1 MLSYGLHEIPCG
13 KGEDRLSVNISHT
26 SDGLPQIASF
36 CVFDGHGGS
45 KTAEFCQQY
54 FSSRV
59 VSRVR
64 TLVDSSKSSLRD
76 FIATRCNDFDEIVC
90 ESIELTCREM
100 DINAKVRDS
109 SGCTLNSLFVVH
121 DPSTRCTRLYCGNV
135 GDSRC
140 MLFTAQ
146 ANPLHCKDMVSLVSP
161 SSSAVGVVEAGKTYY
176 LSEDHKLSN
185 PKEKKRLSLG
195 TSFNM
200 HCRITPVTTTSSY
213 RHRTESQDTHFS
225 DEHQRNSSLHLR
237 DAVIW
242 PVILP
247 YDDIPTI
254 TPEQYADLRGDE
266 SVKAYISSSRK
277 IRREESCVKERFTAR
292 GEPTGV
298 EAVFGR
304 YNVSLT
310 MTRSIGDKFGPRRC
324 VPVPDVKLAIVG
336 PNSRARAVIASDG
349 VWDVVDPE
357 WIAGIVFE
365 AAEPAGLAMR
375 IAIEA
380 MSRRIAA
387 AAYMDDISVVVVEI
401 DSSNVQS
408 PLKVNNSQCFSCVI
422 I

>member
-13 KGEDRLSVNISHT
+13 KGEDRLAVNLSHG
-26 SDGLPQIASF
+26 SDGLPQIATF
-36 CVFDGHGGS
+36 CVFDGHGGP
-45 KTAEFCQQY
+45 KTAEFCQKY

-59 VSRVR
+59 VNRIR
-64 TLVDSSKSSLRD
+64 TFIDGSGMPFKD
-76 FIATRCNDFDEIVC
+76 FLASHAADFDEVVC
-90 ESIELTCREM
+90 ESVELTCKEM

-109 SGCTLNSLFVVH
+109 SGCTLNCLLVVH

-140 MLFTAQ
+140 MLFTA
-146 ANPLHCKDMVSLVSP
+146 ASNPLLKEVMSFVSGSGVP
-161 SSSAVGVVEAGKTYY
+161 AGVVEAGKAYF
-176 LSEDHKLSN
+176 LSDDHKLTN
-185 PKEKKRLSLG
+185 PREKRRLSLG

-200 HCRITPVTTTSSY
+200 HCRISPVVPSTILRSDS
-213 RHRTESQDTHFS
+213 EDTHAS
-225 DEHQRNSSLHLR
+225 EEHQRQGSLLLR
-237 DAVIW
+237 EAVVW

-254 TPEQYADLRGDE
+254 TPEEYSDIKNDDY
-266 SVKAYISSSRK
+266 VKTFIASSRK
-277 IRREESCVKERFTAR
+277 LKREESCVRERCTAK

-336 PNSRARAVIASDG
+336 QQSRARAVLASDG
-349 VWDVVDPE
+349 VWDVIDPE
-357 WIAGIVFE
+357 WMADVVFE
-365 AAEPAGLAMR
+365 DPEPAGVAMR
-375 IAIEA
+375 IATEA
-380 MSRRIAA
+380 MSRRRSA
-387 AAYMDDISVVVVEI
+387 AAYMDDISVIVVEI
-401 DSSNVQS
+401 DCTTIKPAPKS
-408 PLKVNNSQCFSCVI
+408 NNSQCYNCVI

>member
-26 SDGLPQIASF
+26 ADGLPQFASF

-45 KTAEFCQQY
+45 KTAEFCQRY

-64 TLVDSSKSSLRD
+64 TLVDSSKLSLRE
-76 FIATRCNDFDEIVC
+76 FIATRCSDFDDVIC
-90 ESIELTCREM
+90 ESIELSCREM

-121 DPSTRCTRLYCGNV
+121 DPSSRCTRLYCGNV

-140 MLFTAQ
+140 MLFTANS
-146 ANPLHCKDMVSLVSP
+146 NPIHCKDAMSLVSG
-161 SSSAVGVVEAGKTYY
+161 SSLPVGVVEAGKVYY

-200 HCRITPVTTTSSY
+200 HCRITPVNTSS
-213 RHRTESQDTHFS
+213 RLRTDSQDTHIS
-225 DEHQRNSSLHLR
+225 DEQYRNSSLHLR

-254 TPEQYADLRGDE
+254 TPEEYADLRGDE
-266 SVKAYISSSRK
+266 GIKAFISGSRK

-349 VWDVVDPE
+349 VWDVVDAE
-357 WIAGIVFE
+357 WIANIVFE
-365 AAEPAGLAMR
+365 TTEPAGLALR
-375 IAIEA
+375 IATEA
-380 MSRRIAA
+380 MSRRISA
-387 AAYMDDISVVVVEI
+387 AAYMDDISVIVVEI
-401 DSSNVQS
+401 DGAAIQS
-408 PLKVNNSQCFSCVI
+408 PLKVNDPRCFSCVI